1 MRPARAAGGKRRST
15 SPSPLDLPLCSCLF
29 YFRVPSECLFGSS
42 GSCTRECESI
52 TSHILAGMARHS
64 PLSGNYRCPLAM
76 LPVWRVGGVGA
87 ERTAVGRCSIG
98 HLLAD
103 LLLLLAFIAV
113 LGPYVLTNLLYSS
126 RVRDPVRL
134 GSGSSSHA
142 R

>member
-1 MRPARAAGGKRRST
+1 
-15 SPSPLDLPLCSCLF
+15 
-29 YFRVPSECLFGSS
+29 
-42 GSCTRECESI
+42 
-52 TSHILAGMARHS
+52 
-64 PLSGNYRCPLAM
+64 M